1 MAGNPSLTLP
11 ALREGGVVRNERS
24 RVGSGERYFGI
35 RVVDAATG
43 RGVPLVELRT
53 TNDVAYITDS
63 AGWIA
68 YDEPGLMGTKVWF
81 AIKSHGYAYPKDGFG
96 YAGVALTPEP
106 GKTATIKLPRTN
118 IAERLYRVTGQGIYR
133 DSLLLGKPVPKGI
146 APINAR
152 VMGQDSV
159 LVALYKGKLY
169 WFWGD
174 TSRPEYPLGQF
185 GTAGATS
192 DPRDNPDEAIRLRYF
207 VDEKT
212 GFSRPMFPKPKGPGP
227 VWITGLAV
235 IEGGSKLVCFYSRMK
250 DLGMCVERGLA
261 VFNDAKACFETVV
274 EFDPTKPEPL
284 TGHPFVHDGWLYGT
298 YDGGAPKPCVRVKP
312 TLAALKDLKNYEH
325 FSEPKLS
332 LKDAKTGVLVSNHGG
347 SVFWNAYR
355 QRWVMIVLQKFGK
368 SSNVGEVWYAEAK
381 DLTGPWEKAVQI
393 VTHDKMDFYNVT
405 QHPYFDRGRYLYFE
419 GTYVNTF
426 SGNPEATPRYNY
438 NQILYR
444 LDLEEKRL
452 RV

>member
-1 MAGNPSLTLP
+1 MGNT
-11 ALREGGVVRNERS
+11 GVLIS
-24 RVGSGERYFGI
+24 PRYFGI

-81 AIKSHGYAYPKDGFG
+81 AIKSHGYEYPKDGFG
-96 YAGVALTPEP
+96 YSGVALIPQP
-106 GKTATIKLPRTN
+106 GEATTIKLPRKN
-118 IAERLYRVTGQGIYR
+118 IAERLYRVTGQGIYC
-133 DSLLLGKPVPKGI
+133 DSQLLGKPVPKGI
-146 APINAR
+146 VQINGR

-159 LVALYKGKLY
+159 LVALYKGKLH

-207 VDEKT
+207 TDEKT
-212 GFSRPMFPKPKGPGP
+212 GFSRPMFPSPKGPGP

-235 IEGGSKLVCFYSRMK
+235 IEGGSKLVCLYSRMK
-250 DLGMCVERGLA
+250 DLGTCVERGLA
-261 VFNDAKACFETVV
+261 VFNDAKACFEPVA
-274 EFDPTKPEPL
+274 EFDPKQPEPL
-284 TGHPFVHDGWLYGT
+284 TGHPFLHDGWLYGT
-298 YDGGAPKPCVRVKP
+298 YEGGAPKPCVRVKP
-312 TLAALKDLKNYEH
+312 TLAAMKNLKSYDH
-325 FSEPKLS
+325 FTEPKLS
-332 LKDAKTGVLVSNHGG
+332 LKDAKTGDPISNHGG

-355 QRWVMIVLQKFGK
+355 QRWVMILLEKLGK

-381 DLTGPWEKAVQI
+381 DLSGPWDKAIKI